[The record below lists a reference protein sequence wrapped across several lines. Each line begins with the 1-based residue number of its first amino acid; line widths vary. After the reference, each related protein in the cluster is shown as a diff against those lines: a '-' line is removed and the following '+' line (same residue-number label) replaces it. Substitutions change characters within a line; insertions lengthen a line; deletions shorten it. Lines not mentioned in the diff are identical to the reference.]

1 MSENAAGRV
10 SLRDLRYLVAVD
22 DHRHFGRAAAS
33 CFVSQPTLSTQ
44 LRKLEDALG
53 VQLVERSHRRVML
66 TPVGRRV
73 ADRARAVLNEV
84 ADIVDLARAAAD
96 PLGGELR
103 LGVIPTV
110 GPYLLPHLMPVLRTE
125 LPRLRVL
132 LYEQQTAPSVVRL
145 ERGELDAAI
154 MAAPVNGHGL
164 DSMPLFVE
172 PFHLAVPA
180 GHPLS
185 RQQRITMDDL
195 ETSQLLLLEEGHC
208 LRDQALEL
216 CARAGAREDAEFRAT
231 SLETL
236 RQMVASGAGITLLP
250 ALAAAAGAGIP
261 NQSAVAVRP
270 FAEPAPHR
278 EIAIYWRRGA
288 AREDTVRALGE
299 VISQLDVVRDL
310 LPGVGAESQPA

>member
-1 MSENAAGRV
+1 MNENAAGRV

-22 DHRHFGRAAAS
+22 EHRHFGRAAAS

-44 LRKLEDALG
+44 LRKLENALG

-110 GPYLLPHLMPVLRTE
+110 GPYLLPHLMPVLRDE

-132 LYEQQTAPSVVRL
+132 LYEQQTGPTLVRL

-154 MAAPVNGHGL
+154 MAVPVNDQGL
-164 DSMPLFVE
+164 DAMTLFRE
-172 PFHLAVPA
+172 PFLLAVPV
-180 GHPLS
+180 GHSLARE
-185 RQQRITMDDL
+185 RQACMDDL
-195 ETSQLLLLEEGHC
+195 ETTQLLLLEEGHC
-208 LRDQALEL
+208 LRDQALEV
-216 CARAGAREDAEFRAT
+216 CARVGAREDAEFRAT

-261 NQSAVAVRP
+261 NQGAVAVRP
-270 FAEPAPHR
+270 FAEPAPYR

-299 VISQLDVVRDL
+299 VISRLDVVRDL
-310 LPGVGAESQPA
+310 LPSAA